1 MMIGSDADRVALPI
15 LPPSISKAR
24 QYFFQKIRTSAT
36 AASNDIKHAVNR
48 TADGKT
54 RYYIT
59 TAVLISYAKSWKKQN
74 NSRASQEL
82 TSNQLTRAAQTRDF
96 FQLPISH
103 FQISSQHLQSLSS
116 RCMEYELSDTTAMP
130 QSLSTELAMSRARD
144 MFEPMPVLTDSNFVA
159 GSEPQV

>member
-15 LPPSISKAR
+15 LPPSTSKAR

-59 TAVLISYAKSWKKQN
+59 TAVLISYAKSWKKAKQQSRITGIN
-74 NSRASQEL
+74 FKPTHKDRTNSRIFSAPHLAFPNFLAASAESVQPL
-82 TSNQLTRAAQTRDF
+82 HGIRTLGYHSYASITLDRTCDVTSSGHVRA
-96 FQLPISH
+96 
-103 FQISSQHLQSLSS
+103 
-116 RCMEYELSDTTAMP
+116 Y
-130 QSLSTELAMSRARD
+130 
-144 MFEPMPVLTDSNFVA
+144 A
-159 GSEPQV
+159 GAH